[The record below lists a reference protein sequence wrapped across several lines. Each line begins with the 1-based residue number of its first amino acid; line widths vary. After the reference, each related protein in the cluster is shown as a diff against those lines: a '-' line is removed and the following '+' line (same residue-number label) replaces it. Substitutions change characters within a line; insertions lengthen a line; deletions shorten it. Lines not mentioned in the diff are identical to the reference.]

1 MRIDELMIGN
11 FVTINNA
18 VYHPKMKGIPCA
30 VTSISDKGDE
40 YSISL
45 IQIDRKPNTF
55 YESYSQFLKY
65 IEPIPITEEWLLK
78 LGFNK
83 MSGCFNF
90 DRSKELGHHFGDFAL
105 SVYDTTQLKFWRGD
119 RYCGVIVCEHIHE
132 LQNLFFSLTKEKLKI
147 K

>member
-1 MRIDELMIGN
+1 MSVLRIHYLKSKNKMRIDELMIGN
-11 FVTINNA
+11 LVSVGGYPLTVLTINGESDA
-18 VYHPKMKGIPCA
+18 FDQVYLE
-30 VTSISDKGDE
+30 SEDD
-40 YSISL
+40 
-45 IQIDRKPNTF
+45 
-55 YESYSQFLKY
+55 YEWYRLSS

-105 SVYDTTQLKFWRGD
+105 SIYDITQLKFWRGD
-119 RYCGVIVCEHIHE
+119 RYCGVIVCEHVHE